1 MRVCP
6 DCGTANGDTDDFCGN
21 CGAYVGWSRD
31 EEKEK
36 ARDRER
42 AWEHEEDGGDHDS
55 DRIDGRDQPADGSR
69 TRTRDHDRDRDGGRE
84 RQDSRGGEE
93 EAQPEFPPLAASVG
107 EIPTALAP
115 DLPGLPAGLPVEI
128 PTQPQPGFLRG
139 LLRGFQSELPVE
151 IPTQLPVELP
161 AAETSAEEPAEEQRE
176 NRTRPTSPA
185 PVLPPRPSH
194 DPTPPPRPP
203 VPPSPAA
210 PPARMPQAP
219 TEPPT
224 ALTNPT
230 ESAEPVGAV
239 KPAKPI
245 TQRPKVRAAG
255 PQGEQVG
262 PPCPQCGT
270 PNAPDRRFCRRC
282 AAPLKPAARVVP
294 LPWWRTV
301 WPFRRKVRA
310 GSGQA
315 VRRSVIALVVL
326 GLLVGGYFLIP
337 AGRWLYEDV
346 RDKLGKATHITPA
359 STTATASLPK
369 HGPTLATD
377 GLSNTYWGTPKTGE
391 SLSFEFTTPFRLVD
405 VVIHTGVSAKAEA
418 FRNQARPTKVD
429 LVVTAADGKVHKK
442 TVTLA
447 DKPGPQTIQTGYSDV
462 VSIQLTPH
470 ESAGLS
476 EGRHIAVAEVEFFKR
491 S

>member
-1 MRVCP
+1 MRACP

-31 EEKEK
+31 EEKK
-36 ARDRER
+36 KER
-42 AWEHEEDGGDHDS
+42 EHEEIRQDEADEEDADS
-55 DRIDGRDQPADGSR
+55 DRVDRRDRPADRSR
-69 TRTRDHDRDRDGGRE
+69 THTRDCDRE

-93 EAQPEFPPLAASVG
+93 AAQPEFPPLAASVG
-107 EIPTALAP
+107 ELPTALAP
-115 DLPGLPAGLPVEI
+115 DLPGLPAGLPAEI

-151 IPTQLPVELP
+151 IPAEIPTQLPVDLP
-161 AAETSAEEPAEEQRE
+161 AAETSAEEPAEERRE
-176 NRTRPTSPA
+176 NRARPTSPA
-185 PVLPPRPSH
+185 PVPPPRPTH

-203 VPPSPAA
+203 LPPSPAA
-210 PPARMPQAP
+210 PPARTPQAP
-219 TEPPT
+219 TAPPT
-224 ALTNPT
+224 APT
-230 ESAEPVGAV
+230 ESSEPVGAV

-255 PQGEQVG
+255 APAEQVG

-282 AAPLKPAARVVP
+282 AAPLTPTARVVP

-310 GSGQA
+310 GSGRL

-359 STTATASLPK
+359 STTATASIPK

-377 GLSNTYWGTPKTGE
+377 GLSNTYWGTPKAGE
-391 SLSFEFTTPFRLVD
+391 SLTFEFRSPFRLVD

-418 FRNQARPTKVD
+418 FRGQARPTKVD

-470 ESAGLS
+470 ETAGLS